1 MHGFVGEA
9 KIELRRSTE
18 MGSQKELLRTTVLIV
33 LGLLLGRWGCD
44 PDPTKVRAAPSAP
57 SFQRKLVEYER
68 ATVDLFQQASPS
80 VVFIT
85 SLETRRDMFSF
96 NVFTVPRGN
105 GSGFVWDR
113 EGRIVTNYHV
123 IQGASVARVTLND
136 HSTWK
141 AELVGAAPEKDIAV
155 LRIDAPAKQL
165 QPLPLGTA
173 EDLKV
178 GQSVFAIGNPF
189 GFDQTLT
196 TGIVS
201 AIGREIESAA
211 RIPIRD
217 VIQTDAAINP
227 GNSGGP
233 LLDSGGEL
241 VGVNTAIYSPSGAYA
256 GIGFAIPVDTVRW
269 VVPDLIKYGKV
280 IRPILGVEVATPQMT
295 RQLGIEGV
303 LVIRVTPNSG
313 AAEAGLRPTTMDR
326 RGRLLLGDVIVAV
339 ASEPIRSSNDL
350 FLALERRKAGEV
362 VKVSLVRD
370 QNRTEVE
377 VRLDRQG

>member
-1 MHGFVGEA
+1 
-9 KIELRRSTE
+9 
-18 MGSQKELLRTTVLIV
+18 MGRAREILRTAALIA
-33 LGLLLGRWGCD
+33 LGLFLGRWGYD
-44 PDPTKVRAAPSAP
+44 SNLAKVRAAPTAP
-57 SFQRKLVEYER
+57 TFQRKLVEYER
-68 ATVDLFQQASPS
+68 ATVDLFQRASPS

-141 AELVGAAPEKDIAV
+141 AELIGAAPEKDVAV
-155 LRIDAPAKQL
+155 LRIKAPAEL
-165 QPLPLGTA
+165 LHPLPLGTA

-280 IRPILGVEVATPQMT
+280 IRPVLGVEVATPQMA
-295 RQLGIEGV
+295 RQLRIEGV
-303 LVIRVTPNSG
+303 LVMRVAPHSG

-339 ASEPIRSSNDL
+339 AGEPVRSSNDL
-350 FLALERRKAGEV
+350 LLALERRKAGDL
-362 VKVSLVRD
+362 VKLSLVREGK
-370 QNRTEVE
+370 RAEVE